1 MADSGELYTGMEVDD
16 DLSSAMGTETLA
28 DRDLIPP
35 GFDNAPRARTEGLP
49 IEIFDNRRY
58 LKVERSATL
67 RKGAKLSKIWNYGT
81 ESTRLKALFNSRT
94 SSTERCRGL
103 QQPCGSENVS
113 IPPDLLLPADRM
125 LIS

>member
-1 MADSGELYTGMEVDD
+1 MTDAGELYTGMEVDD

-28 DRDLIPP
+28 DRDLIPS

-67 RKGAKLSKIWNYGT
+67 RKGAKRSKIWSHGKGVLGRK
-81 ESTRLKALFNSRT
+81 S
-94 SSTERCRGL
+94 
-103 QQPCGSENVS
+103 
-113 IPPDLLLPADRM
+113 
-125 LIS
+125 